1 MEVGPRTVAIV
12 QARMGSTRLPG
23 KVLMTLGGRSMLTYL
38 VDRLHQT
45 QCLDQVVV
53 ATTVHPRDDIIVEE
67 CRRHH
72 IYCFRGSEHDV
83 LSRYLE
89 AATITDADIVVRVT
103 ADNPFTDPESIDRV
117 VNHIV
122 ETGAEYVIENGLPIG
137 TTGEAL
143 TRHLL
148 ARMAEIAHEERWRE
162 HVTLYAK
169 ENPSDAGGIFLD
181 ARPGCESPNLRL
193 TVDELPDYL
202 RVQAVA
208 RKLDGIEFNIPM
220 LIQQAQNLSNPLP
233 A

>member
-1 MEVGPRTVAIV
+1 MEVRPRTVAIV
-12 QARMGSTRLPG
+12 AARMGSARLPG
-23 KVLMTLGGRSMLTYL
+23 KVLLTLGDRSILTYL

-45 QCLDQVVV
+45 GCLDQIVV

-67 CRRHH
+67 CCQHD

-89 AATITDADIVVRVT
+89 AATVTDAGIIVRVT

-122 ETGAEYVIENGLPIG
+122 RTGAEYCIENGLPVG

-143 TRHLL
+143 TRKLL
-148 ARMAEIAHEERWRE
+148 ARIAETAHEERWRE

-169 ENPSDAGGIFLD
+169 ENPIQTGAIFLE
-181 ARPGCESPNLRL
+181 APPACECPELSL
-193 TVDELPDYL
+193 TVDERPDFL
-202 RVQAVA
+202 RVQEVA
-208 RKLDGIEFNIPM
+208 RKLDGMEFDLPA
-220 LIQQAQNLSNPLP
+220 LIQHAQSLNSIS
-233 A
+233 AA